1 MSERTETAMHISRV
15 SILANAFLSVFKL
28 IAGILGRSGA
38 MISDAVHSFSDVF
51 RTIIVMIGMYFA
63 GREAD
68 ETHPYGHDRFESV
81 ASVVLSAILIITA
94 YGIGRTG
101 VQAIMNG
108 AQNTPVPGMIAL
120 VAAIVSI
127 LVKEAMFHYTK
138 AGAKKIKSDALMAD
152 AWHHRSDSLSSFGSL
167 IGIGGAMLGYKI
179 LDPIASLVIC
189 LFILKAAYE
198 ILISAVDKMV
208 DKAVDEETMEQ
219 IRSIIL
225 EEPGVLAIDDIKTR
239 KFGSGFYV
247 DIEIAADGSQTL
259 TEAHDIAEAV
269 HDRLEEEMSDIMHV
283 MVHVNPVHEP

>member
-1 MSERTETAMHISRV
+1 
-15 SILANAFLSVFKL
+15 
-28 IAGILGRSGA
+28 
-38 MISDAVHSFSDVF
+38 
-51 RTIIVMIGMYFA
+51 
-63 GREAD
+63 
-68 ETHPYGHDRFESV
+68 
-81 ASVVLSAILIITA
+81 
-94 YGIGRTG
+94 
-101 VQAIMNG
+101 MNG
-108 AQNTPVPGMIAL
+108 AENTPVPGMIAL

-198 ILISAVDKMV
+198 ILISAVHKMV
-208 DKAVDEETMEQ
+208 YKAVDEETMEQ

-283 MVHVNPVHEP
+283 MVHVNPVHES

>member
-51 RTIIVMIGMYFA
+51 STIIVMIGMYFS

>member
-1 MSERTETAMHISRV
+1 MHISRV

-51 RTIIVMIGMYFA
+51 STIIVMIGMYFS

>member
-1 MSERTETAMHISRV
+1 MHISRV

-51 RTIIVMIGMYFA
+51 STIIVMIGMYFS

-152 AWHHRSDSLSSFGSL
+152 AWHHRSDALSSIGSL

-269 HDRLEEEMSDIMHV
+269 HDRLEEEMSAIMHV

>member
-51 RTIIVMIGMYFA
+51 STIIVMIGMYFS

-152 AWHHRSDSLSSFGSL
+152 AWHHRSDSLSSIGSL